1 MKLISSKVIFMI
13 KKQRKRCPECGSLQT
28 IKWGK
33 QNKHQRYKCNHCS
46 SLFTNRRK
54 DISSKNRFVWFEWWI
69 LRKQTISE
77 ISQMSG
83 YSERQLCRWFDEYLS
98 NYPEWCINRSE
109 KVNLLIDGTWFPN
122 KVCLVLY
129 RDENVRATLLYRLT
143 DNEWETEI
151 YEDLINLQS
160 LGITIESVTSDGGSA
175 ILKAVRKACPDTV
188 RQRCLAHI
196 QRECNIWITRN
207 PKSQAGKEL
216 RTIVNLINKIKT
228 NNDRLYWTYLFKQW
242 STTHSEY
249 LNAKSVKEDTSRE
262 WYTHK
267 MIRKAYIHL
276 KRALPDMFHFID
288 NPRIPKTTNALES
301 FFGHLKENISL
312 HRGLSK
318 THYQNYVKWYLFFRN
333 KRNRQA

>member
-1 MKLISSKVIFMI
+1 MG
-13 KKQRKRCPECGSLQT
+13 KKQRKRCPKCDSLQT
-28 IKWGK
+28 IKWGRR
-33 QNKHQRYKCNHCS
+33 NNHQRYKCSHCNT
-46 SLFTNRRK
+46 LFTSRRK
-54 DISSKNRFVWFEWWI
+54 DISSINRFVWFEWWI

-77 ISQMSG
+77 ISEMSG
-83 YSERQLCRWFDEYLS
+83 YSERQLSRWFDEYLS
-98 NYPEWCINRSE
+98 NYPEWIINRRE

-143 DNEWETEI
+143 DNEWESEI

-175 ILKAVRKACPDTV
+175 ILKAVRKACPNTV

-196 QRECNIWITRN
+196 QRECNSWITRN

-216 RTIVNLINKIKT
+216 RTIVNMINKIKT
-228 NNDRLYWTYLFKQW
+228 NNDRLYWTNLFKQW
-242 STTHSEY
+242 SVTHSEY

-267 MIRKAYIHL
+267 MVRKAYVHL
-276 KRALPDMFHFID
+276 KRALPDMFYFID
-288 NPRIPKTTNALES
+288 NHRISKTTNALES

-318 THYQNYVKWYLFFRN
+318 THYRNYLKWYLFFRN
-333 KRNRQA
+333 KRNNQT

>member
-1 MKLISSKVIFMI
+1 
-13 KKQRKRCPECGSLQT
+13 
-28 IKWGK
+28 
-33 QNKHQRYKCNHCS
+33 
-46 SLFTNRRK
+46 
-54 DISSKNRFVWFEWWI
+54 
-69 LRKQTISE
+69 
-77 ISQMSG
+77 MSG

-98 NYPEWCINRSE
+98 NYPEWRINRSE

-175 ILKAVRKACPDTV
+175 ILKAVRKACSQTV
-188 RQRCLAHI
+188 KQRCLAHI
-196 QRECNIWITRN
+196 QIWITRN

-216 RTIVNLINKIKT
+216 RTIVNMLNKIKT
-228 NNDRLYWTYLFKQW
+228 NNDRLYWTYLFNQW
-242 STTHSEY
+242 CATHSEY

-276 KRALPDMFHFID
+276 KRALPDMFQFIN

-318 THYQNYVKWYLFFRN
+318 THYQNYVKWYLF
-333 KRNRQA
+333 